1 MRRQIRNVLLVITAF
16 LLTVLFCFFPNIQ
29 SRLTDWKTFGKSENL
44 SLNPVEI
51 SVESTQTT
59 LEKLKI
65 PYEQVDND
73 PASSMEE
80 CAEVDKAIGTE
91 IRKNVFL
98 CNQKKTTFFLL
109 VMPADKAFDTSSF
122 SKKLGVSHMS
132 FAPPEKMLE
141 HLGTTPGSASVAG
154 LLTDEDDYVQVI
166 IDKEVAEAEWF
177 GCNPGI
183 NTSHLKFKTKDLLQK
198 YLPAIHHRARIVD
211 L

>member
-1 MRRQIRNVLLVITAF
+1 MYISEIRTKAPADERMPLERKF
-16 LLTVLFCFFPNIQ
+16 Y
-29 SRLTDWKTFGKSENL
+29 D
-44 SLNPVEI
+44 
-51 SVESTQTT
+51 T

-132 FAPPEKMLE
+132 FAPQEKMLE

>member
-1 MRRQIRNVLLVITAF
+1 MYISEIRTSAPADERMPLE
-16 LLTVLFCFFPNIQ
+16 
-29 SRLTDWKTFGKSENL
+29 RKMYE
-44 SLNPVEI
+44 
-51 SVESTQTT
+51 T
-59 LEKLKI
+59 LDKLKI

-73 PASSMEE
+73 PAASMEE
-80 CAEVDKAIGTE
+80 CAAIDAAIGTQ

-98 CNQKKTTFFLL
+98 CNHKKTSFFLL
-109 VMPADKAFDTSSF
+109 VMPADKAFDTAAF

-132 FAPPEKMLE
+132 FAPPEKMME

-166 IDKEVAEAEWF
+166 VDKAVAEDEWF

-183 NTSHLKFKTKDLLQK
+183 NTSHLKFRTKDLLNK
-198 YLPAIHHRARIVD
+198 FLPAIHHRARIVD

>member
-1 MRRQIRNVLLVITAF
+1 MYISEIRTKAPADERMPLERKF
-16 LLTVLFCFFPNIQ
+16 Y
-29 SRLTDWKTFGKSENL
+29 D
-44 SLNPVEI
+44 
-51 SVESTQTT
+51 T

-65 PYEQVDND
+65 P
-73 PASSMEE
+73 
-80 CAEVDKAIGTE
+80 
-91 IRKNVFL
+91 
-98 CNQKKTTFFLL
+98 
-109 VMPADKAFDTSSF
+109 FDTSSF

>member
-1 MRRQIRNVLLVITAF
+1 MYISEIRTKAPADERMPLERKF
-16 LLTVLFCFFPNIQ
+16 Y
-29 SRLTDWKTFGKSENL
+29 D
-44 SLNPVEI
+44 
-51 SVESTQTT
+51 T

-177 GCNPGI
+177 GCNQYQPFEIQDKRSASEISSGD
-183 NTSHLKFKTKDLLQK
+183 SSQSKDCGSVECRK
-198 YLPAIHHRARIVD
+198 NAKAD
-211 L
+211 F

>member
-1 MRRQIRNVLLVITAF
+1 MYISEIRTKAPADERMPLERKF
-16 LLTVLFCFFPNIQ
+16 Y
-29 SRLTDWKTFGKSENL
+29 D
-44 SLNPVEI
+44 
-51 SVESTQTT
+51 T

-183 NTSHLKFKTKDLLQK
+183 NGDSSQSKNCGSVESREANKRSRSAGKREANKKSRSARKRIANKKDRSVK
-198 YLPAIHHRARIVD
+198 DRIENKKEQ
-211 L
+211 